1 MLELNMR
8 IIGKMFHSG
17 LRQEY
22 NVNMNGAN
30 EKTSYYLSFGYLDDE
45 GYIVKSG
52 FTRYFPFAFGTPV

>member
-1 MLELNMR
+1 
-8 IIGKMFHSG
+8 MFHSG

-22 NVNMNGAN
+22 NVNMNEAN

-52 FTRYFPFAFGTPV
+52 FTRYSARLRLEHQF